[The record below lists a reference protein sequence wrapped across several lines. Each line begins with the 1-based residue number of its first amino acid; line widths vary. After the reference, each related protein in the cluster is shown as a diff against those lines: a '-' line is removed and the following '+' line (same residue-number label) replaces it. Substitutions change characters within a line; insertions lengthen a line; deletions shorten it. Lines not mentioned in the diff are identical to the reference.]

1 MLGSLAV
8 FEIDNG
14 DPVTGLRLAARAREQ
29 CGGPLHPTPEAWLAA
44 LHALGHAAGGDPKAA
59 DAALALAEAAV
70 DAPGGQDSPPWPWLF
85 PFDHAKLAGYRA
97 LACVRLGR
105 AGQAL
110 AAFAQSLSAVQPAP
124 KQRAVLMLEVA
135 TAARQQATTA
145 HDTARID
152 EAFALAAEGLA
163 AGRRYGSERALER
176 SRQFR
181 RTYTGPDTRR
191 VRDFD
196 RQLAALLS

>member
-1 MLGSLAV
+1 V
-8 FEIDNG
+8 
-14 DPVTGLRLAARAREQ
+14 REQ
-29 CGGPLHPTPEAWLAA
+29 VA
-44 LHALGHAAGGDPKAA
+44 LHALGHAASGDGEAA
-59 DAALALAEAAV
+59 DAALGRAEAAIDGPGAA
-70 DAPGGQDSPPWPWLF
+70 DAPPWPWLF

-124 KQRAVLMLEVA
+124 KQRAVIMLEVA
-135 TAARQQATTA
+135 TAARQHATTTR
-145 HDTARID
+145 DTARVD
-152 EAFALAAEGLA
+152 QAFALAAEALA
-163 AGRRYGSERALER
+163 AGQRYGSERVLER
-176 SRQFR
+176 SRLFR
-181 RTYTGPDTRR
+181 RAYTGPVTGR